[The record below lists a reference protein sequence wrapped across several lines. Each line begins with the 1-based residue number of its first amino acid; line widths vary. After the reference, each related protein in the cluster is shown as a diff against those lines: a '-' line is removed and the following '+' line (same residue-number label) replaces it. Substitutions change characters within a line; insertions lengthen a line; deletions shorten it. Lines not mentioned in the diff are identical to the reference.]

1 MRRAAAAFVLLV
13 GILPLYGRAQSRS
26 IIEGRVVAADTGD
39 PLRNAR
45 VTVTSVRETA
55 PILTDSDG
63 RFSWPSPTDVSY
75 ALTVAKAGY
84 AKTTV
89 TVRSPAA
96 PLVVAMPRGAVI
108 AGTVLDDRGDP
119 VIGASVIVE
128 TAITGGKPTVLAT
141 PMTDDLGEYRAADLP
156 AGAAVVAIFARPG
169 SFRMTIG
176 PGGTTMFG
184 GVGGDSE
191 QRVYFPGVSGA
202 ATAAVFSL
210 QPGDEHTGVSFTV
223 SAAAVG
229 PGIQAPAYSPRAPDD
244 TTTAVIEGRVSRPG
258 GHPLTGAVVRLLPGM
273 STLAP
278 PKLAVT
284 DVQGRYQFV
293 LPNGA
298 AGTYRVAVAAFNQAY
313 LPTEYGQRRPFD
325 QGEEITVA
333 AGQQR
338 ERLDITMARRGVI
351 PGRVVQ

>member
-13 GILPLYGRAQSRS
+13 GILPLYSRAQSPS
-26 IIEGRVVAADTGD
+26 ISEGRVVAADTGD

-45 VTVTSVRETA
+45 VTVTSVREAA

-63 RFSWPSPTDVSY
+63 RFSYPSPTDGSY
-75 ALTVAKAGY
+75 TLTVAKAGY

-96 PLVVAMPRGAVI
+96 PPVVTMPRGAVI
-108 AGTVLDDRGDP
+108 AGTVVDDRGDP
-119 VIGASVIVE
+119 VVGGSVIVE
-128 TAITGGKPTVLAT
+128 TAVTGGRRPTVLAT
-141 PMTDDLGEYRAADLP
+141 PITDDLGEYRAADLP
-156 AGAAVVAIFARPG
+156 AAAVVVAIFARPG

-184 GVGGDSE
+184 GVGGDQE
-191 QRVYFPGVSGA
+191 QRVYFPGVSSA

-223 SAAAVG
+223 TAAAAG
-229 PGIQAPAYSPRAPDD
+229 PGIQTPAYSPLAPND
-244 TTTAVIEGRVSRPG
+244 TTAAVIEGRVLRPS
-258 GHPLTGAVVRLLPGM
+258 GHALTGAMVRLIPSA

-284 DVQGRYQFV
+284 DEDGRYQFV
-293 LPNGA
+293 LPNDA
-298 AGTYRVAVAAFNQAY
+298 AGTYRVAVA
-313 LPTEYGQRRPFD
+313 
-325 QGEEITVA
+325 
-333 AGQQR
+333 
-338 ERLDITMARRGVI
+338 
-351 PGRVVQ
+351 